1 MDKTVFIFKYYS
13 IIFGHTISYLYTN
26 LKKAQGINEVIVC
39 LLALLE
45 RSRKKWGAIVNTSD

>member
-45 RSRKKWGAIVNTSD
+45 RSKKNGGQ